1 MMRWFSRARR
11 QRKSADHPS
20 GGSVPGG
27 ARRLESPDGRRG
39 GSVPGG
45 ARRLDRP
52 DGRRAGSVPD
62 DAHSLD
68 RTDDRTSPAARRLAR
83 SAGPILAVEKLD
95 VYYGR
100 AHALQEVSLSLDRG
114 VTAVVGRNGMGK
126 TTLCNA
132 ITGLVPASGSVR
144 LSGEEILGL
153 PPNAITGRGVGYVP
167 QGRRVWPSLTV
178 DEHLRLAARDRSG
191 AWTVA
196 RVYQTFPRLAER
208 KGHGGAELSGGE
220 QQMLAIARAL
230 LFNPILLV
238 MDEPTEGLAPVIV
251 RQVVDMLKHLAG
263 DGEISVLLIEQ
274 NLGVAIEVADTV
286 DVMVNGRIARSMPA
300 AVLGA
305 DRELQQRLLGVKVGL
320 DDAAG
325 DEPSQAEPAWVPDTD
340 AVTVYTIKRA
350 TDDVVP
356 DGLAADPAPERAVRG
371 FTRWNAADPT
381 TAPRDRL
388 IEAPRV
394 ADDRIDSPVVRS
406 VLEGRAEPPALVPP
420 LAEAAAA
427 LAESGRAARRLES
440 SADHRGV
447 DAIVGG
453 ARRLENSADHRGV
466 DAIAGGARRLELP
479 VAATVGRAAYVAGT
493 FDTKGRELFFLKSC
507 LEKLGLRTVT
517 VDLATSGKPS
527 PAMIHPR
534 EVARHHPRGERAV
547 FTGDRGSA
555 VSEMAVAFEHFVA
568 RRRDLGGLIS
578 AGGSGGTALATA
590 AMRSLPVGVPKV
602 MVSSVASGD
611 VKPYV
616 GPSDICMMYSV
627 TDVAGINRIS
637 ERVLANAAHA
647 LAGMIAYG
655 RTQEA
660 ASSAKPAI
668 GLTMF
673 GVTTPC
679 VQAVVKA
686 LEDRYDCLVFHAT
699 GTGGQSMEK
708 LVASGLL
715 AGVIDVTTTEIA
727 DEIVGG
733 VLSAGPARLDAII
746 AARLPYVGSC
756 GALDM
761 VNFWAMDT
769 VPAPFQGRNLYRH
782 NPNVTLMR
790 TTPEECARIGRF
802 IVDKLNRMQ
811 GPVRFLIPDGGVSLI
826 DAAGK
831 PFWDPDADR
840 MLFDAIASGFR
851 PGSNRALVRLPYNI
865 NDPAFSDALVASFEE
880 IAGAQAGARTRVG

>member
-1 MMRWFSRARR
+1 MRWFSRARR
-11 QRKSADHPS
+11 PKSS
-20 GGSVPGG
+20 
-27 ARRLESPDGRRG
+27 
-39 GSVPGG
+39 
-45 ARRLDRP
+45 
-52 DGRRAGSVPD
+52 
-62 DAHSLD
+62 
-68 RTDDRTSPAARRLAR
+68 
-83 SAGPILAVEKLD
+83 GPILAVEKLD

-100 AHALQEVSLSLDRG
+100 GHALQEVSLSLDHG
-114 VTAVVGRNGMGK
+114 ATAVVGRNGMGK

-144 LSGEEILGL
+144 LAGEEILGL
-153 PPNAITGRGVGYVP
+153 PPHAITNRGVGYVP

-178 DEHLRLAARDRSG
+178 DEHLRLAAGGRSG

-230 LFNPILLV
+230 LFNPMLLV

-251 RQVVDMLKHLAG
+251 RQVADMLKHLAA

-300 AVLGA
+300 AELGA
-305 DRELQQRLLGVKVGL
+305 DRELQQRLLGVKVGE
-320 DDAAG
+320 DEAADEESAPADGSWEAPEADAITVYTVKRAG
-325 DEPSQAEPAWVPDTD
+325 DEDPSGRREADAPA
-340 AVTVYTIKRA
+340 
-350 TDDVVP
+350 
-356 DGLAADPAPERAVRG
+356 ERAVRG

-381 TAPRDRL
+381 AAPRDRL
-388 IEAPRV
+388 IE
-394 ADDRIDSPVVRS
+394 S
-406 VLEGRAEPPALVPP
+406 RAEPATSVPP
-420 LAEAAAA
+420 LTEAAAA
-427 LAESGRAARRLES
+427 LAESGRAAR
-440 SADHRGV
+440 V
-447 DAIVGG
+447 V
-453 ARRLENSADHRGV
+453 
-466 DAIAGGARRLELP
+466 ELP

-493 FDTKGRELFFLKSC
+493 FDTKGRELYFLRDC

-517 VDLATSGKPS
+517 VDLSTSGKPS

-534 EVARHHPRGERAV
+534 EVARHHPKGERAV

-555 VSEMAVAFEHFVA
+555 VTEMAVAFEYFVG

-590 AMRSLPVGVPKV
+590 AMRSLPIGVPKV

-655 RTQEA
+655 RTRQT
-660 ASSAKPAI
+660 ASAAKPAI

-679 VQAVVKA
+679 VQSVVKA

-708 LVASGLL
+708 LVASRLL

-733 VLSAGPARLDAII
+733 VLSAGPSRLDAII
-746 AARLPYVGSC
+746 TTRLPYVGSC

-769 VPAPFQGRNLYRH
+769 VPAKFQGRNLYRH
-782 NPNVTLMR
+782 NSNVTLMR

-802 IVDKLNRMQ
+802 IVDKLNRME
-811 GPVRFLIPDGGVSLI
+811 GPVRFLIPEGGVSLI

-840 MLFDAIASGFR
+840 MLFDAIGSGFR
-851 PGSNRALVRLPYNI
+851 AGTNRKLVRLPYNI
-865 NDPAFSDALVASFEE
+865 NDQAFCDALVASFEE
-880 IAGAQAGARTRVG
+880 IAGSAPAGARLRVG